1 MGKRGDGF
9 HGEQLHREDLLRLF
23 PGDMIR
29 IFITSKS
36 HRDELRNGG
45 VIIGES
51 HQHNTDFYDVLEN
64 GTGKIFYIPIN
75 RIGEKY
81 EIELVV

>member
-1 MGKRGDGF
+1 MGKRDGGF
-9 HGEQLHREDLLRLF
+9 HGEQLHREDLLRLS
-23 PGDMIR
+23 PGNLIR
-29 IFITSKS
+29 VYLLPN
-36 HRDELRNGG
+36 RDELRNGG

-51 HQHNTDFYDVLEN
+51 HQHNTDFYDVLEH

-81 EIELVV
+81 EIEVVK